1 MNREAHWQNV
11 YTTKAPHAVS
21 WFQPRAERSL
31 RLIAEAGL
39 PPEAPIID
47 IGAGASLLVDELLA
61 RGHRDV
67 TLLDVSD
74 AALTVTRTRLGA
86 QAAGVTFVTGD
97 VTTVALPAA
106 RYALWH
112 DRAVFHFLTAA
123 AERAAYL
130 AQLRHALA
138 ANGQIVIAT
147 FAEDGPEKCS
157 GLPVRR
163 YSALALAA
171 ELGADFELEVDERE
185 QHATPFGTTQS
196 FTYCRFRRRA

>member
-1 MNREAHWQNV
+1 VTRETHWQNV
-11 YTTKAPHAVS
+11 YTTKAPDAVS
-21 WFQPRAERSL
+21 WFQPRAALSL
-31 RLIAEAGL
+31 RFIAEARL
-39 PPEAPIID
+39 APAAPIID
-47 IGAGASLLVDELLA
+47 VGAGASRLVDELLA
-61 RGHRDV
+61 LGHQDL

-74 AALTVTRTRLGA
+74 AALAVTRARLGP
-86 QAAGVTFVTGD
+86 QGAAVTFLTGD

-112 DRAVFHFLTAA
+112 DRAVFHFLTEA

-130 AQLRHALA
+130 AQLRRALA
-138 ANGQIVIAT
+138 ADGQVVIAT

-163 YSALALAA
+163 YSATELAA
-171 ELGADFELEVDERE
+171 ELGAGFELCAHERE

>member
-1 MNREAHWQNV
+1 MTREAHWQNV
-11 YTTKAPHAVS
+11 YTTKAPDAVS
-21 WFQPRAERSL
+21 WFQPRAALSL
-31 RLIAEAGL
+31 RFIAEAGL
-39 PPEAPIID
+39 PPAAPIID
-47 IGAGASLLVDELLA
+47 VGAGASRLVDGLLA
-61 RGHRDV
+61 LGHQDL

-74 AALTVTRTRLGA
+74 AALAVTRARLGP
-86 QAAGVTFVTGD
+86 QAAGVTFLSGD
-97 VTTVALPAA
+97 ATTVPLPAA

-112 DRAVFHFLTAA
+112 DRAVFHFLTEA

-130 AQLRHALA
+130 AQLRRALTA
-138 ANGQIVIAT
+138 DGQVVIAT

-163 YSALALAA
+163 YRATELAA
-171 ELGADFELEVDERE
+171 ELGADFELCAHDRE